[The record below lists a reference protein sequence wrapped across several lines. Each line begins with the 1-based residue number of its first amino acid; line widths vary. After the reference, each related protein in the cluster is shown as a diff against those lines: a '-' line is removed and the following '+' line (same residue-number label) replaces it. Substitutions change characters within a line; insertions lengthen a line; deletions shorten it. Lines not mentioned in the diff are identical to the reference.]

1 MNRRHSVDQIEQVL
15 IYFLLFRSLFHLE
28 VIIMSIIN
36 PEQFTTIAGIAGN
49 IIIDEEVVK
58 GTSLHREVRVAIYD
72 GLASYCP
79 IAP

>member
-1 MNRRHSVDQIEQVL
+1 
-15 IYFLLFRSLFHLE
+15 
-28 VIIMSIIN
+28 MSIIN